1 MKFFFTLSN
10 IILTTLLSV
19 SVLSAQTPGSAPGSA
34 GSPAQKFAITG
45 KVVDAGMKMPLEFA
59 TVTIFNEKDSSMVTG
74 AITESNGSFVIEVK
88 PGLYYAQ
95 IEFISF
101 KAKTITGIVVNRN
114 EPVAELGTIEMES
127 DAEMLTEV
135 EVRAEKS
142 QMQLSLD
149 KKVFNVGKD
158 LANNGGT
165 ASDVLNNVPSVT
177 VDVEG
182 NVELRGSGGVRI
194 LIDGKPSGL
203 VGISNTNGLRQIPA
217 NLIDRIE
224 VITNP
229 SARYEAEGMAGIIN
243 IILKKDRSQGLNG
256 SFDLT
261 AGNPDEYGI
270 ALNMNYRK
278 DRFNFFTNYG
288 LRYRKGPGQGDLYQE
303 FFRNDTTFITDQTSR
318 RTRGGLS
325 NSVRFGA
332 DYFFNEKNILTTAF
346 NFRYSDDN
354 NFNKITY
361 RDYINDFS
369 NPAGV
374 TFRTDDEIEKEP
386 NLEYS
391 LTYKKMFER
400 QGHEFTADIRFQ
412 DNTEEEN
419 SDFIEESY
427 TSDGLIKT
435 GPDLHQRSGNKE
447 EQRNIIVQLDYV
459 QPFSKDGKFE
469 AGLRSGIRDIR
480 NDFLVEQETGD
491 DVWTPLAGLSNN
503 FIYEED
509 IYAAYTI
516 VGNKINKFNWQAGLR
531 AEYSDVLTKLV
542 QTDSV
547 NHRKYANLFP
557 SVFLGYEIS
566 EKNSVQV
573 SYSRR
578 IRRPGFWELN
588 PFFTYSD
595 ARNFWSGNPNL
606 NPEFTDS
613 YEVGYLQY
621 FDKGSITSSVFYRH
635 TNDVIERIRTQISD
649 TSSFTQPVNLA
660 TQDDYGLEFTWSYDP
675 IKNWRI
681 NGNVNFFRS
690 ITDGEY
696 EGQVFNADTYT
707 WFGRVSSR
715 VTLFKKV
722 DFQVNFNYRAPRKT
736 TQGRSLAIWHVDPAA
751 SMDVL
756 KGNGTLTFSVRDL
769 FNTRRRRYVTQG
781 ENFYT
786 EGDWQWR
793 ARQATLTFSYRL
805 NQKKQ
810 RGRNGGGRGDYDG
823 GGDGEF

>member
-1 MKFFFTLSN
+1 MKFFPTFSN
-10 IILTTLLSV
+10 LIFLFLLGV
-19 SVLSAQTPGSAPGSA
+19 STLSAQAPGTAPGSA
-34 GSPAQKFAITG
+34 GGPMQKFAIAG
-45 KVVDAGMKMPLEFA
+45 KVVDAGTKMPLEFA
-59 TVTIFNEKDSSMVTG
+59 TVTVFNQKDSSMVNG
-74 AITESNGSFVIEVK
+74 GITETNGTFVIEVR
-88 PGLYYAQ
+88 PGNYYAR

-101 KAKTITGIVVNRN
+101 KPNIIGNIVVSKD
-114 EPVAELGTIEMES
+114 EPVAELGTISLEADS
-127 DAEMLTEV
+127 KMLTEV

-158 LANNGGT
+158 LANSGGT

-182 NVELRGSGGVRI
+182 NVELRG

-229 SARYEAEGMAGIIN
+229 AARYEAEGMAGIIN

-261 AGNPDEYGI
+261 VGNPSEYGV
-270 ALNMNYRK
+270 ALNLNYRK
-278 DRFNFFTNYG
+278 DRFNFFINYG
-288 LRYRKGPGQGDLYQE
+288 LRYRKGPGQGDQYQE

-318 RTRGGLS
+318 RERGGLS

-332 DYFFNEKNILTTAF
+332 DYYFNEKNILTTAF
-346 NFRYSDDN
+346 NFRYGDDD

-361 RDYINDFS
+361 RDYVNDLT
-369 NPAGV
+369 NPTGI
-374 TFRTDDEIEKEP
+374 TYRTDDEKETEP

-391 LTYKKMFER
+391 LTYRKLFAR
-400 QGHEFTADIRFQ
+400 DGHEFTADVRFQ

-419 SDFIEESY
+419 SEFVEESY
-427 TSDGLIKT
+427 TPDGLVKT
-435 GPDLHQRSGNKE
+435 GQDLHQRSGNKE
-447 EQRNIIVQLDYV
+447 AQRNLIVQLDYV
-459 QPFSKDGKFE
+459 HPFSKDGKFE
-469 AGLRSGIRDIR
+469 AGLRSGIRDIK
-480 NDFLVEQETGD
+480 NDFLVEQEYGD
-491 DVWTPLAGLSNN
+491 DIWEPLAGLSNN
-503 FIYEED
+503 FIYEEN
-509 IYAAYTI
+509 IHAAYGI
-516 VGNKINKFNWQAGLR
+516 VGNKINKINWQMGLR
-531 AEYSDVLTKLV
+531 AEYSDVLTELV
-542 QTDSV
+542 QSDST
-547 NHRKYANLFP
+547 NHRKYGNLFP

-566 EKNSVQV
+566 DKSSVQV

-606 NPEFTDS
+606 NPEFTNS

-621 FDKGSITSSVFYRH
+621 FDKGSLTSSVFYRH
-635 TNDVIERIRTQISD
+635 TNDVIERIRSQISD

-660 TQDDYGLEFTWSYDP
+660 TQDDYGVELTWSYDP
-675 IKNWRI
+675 IKNWRL
-681 NGNVNFFRS
+681 NGNMNFFRS
-690 ITDGEY
+690 ITDGKY
-696 EGQVFNADTYT
+696 EGQTFSADTYT
-707 WFGRVSSR
+707 WFGRMSSR
-715 VTLFKKV
+715 VTLWKKV
-722 DFQVNFNYRAPRKT
+722 DLQVNFNYRAPRKT
-736 TQGRSLAIWHVDPAA
+736 TQGKALAEWHIDPAA
-751 SMDVL
+751 SMDLL
-756 KGNGTLTFSVRDL
+756 KGNGTLTLSVRDL
-769 FNTRRRRYVTQG
+769 FNTRRRRYVTEG

-786 EGDWQWR
+786 EGNWQWR

-810 RGRNGGGRGDYDG
+810 RGRDGRRGGGEYDG

>member
-1 MKFFFTLSN
+1 M
-10 IILTTLLSV
+10 
-19 SVLSAQTPGSAPGSA
+19 
-34 GSPAQKFAITG
+34 QKFAITG
-45 KVVDAGMKMPLEFA
+45 RVVDAVTKTPLEFA
-59 TVTIFNEKDSSMVTG
+59 TVTIFSEKDSSLVDG
-74 AITESNGSFVIEVK
+74 SITEANGTFVIEVR
-88 PGLYYAQ
+88 PGSYYAK

-101 KAKTITGIVVNRN
+101 KPKIISGIVVSRD
-114 EPVAELGTIEMES
+114 EPVVELGAIDLEADTK
-127 DAEMLTEV
+127 MLAEV

-158 LANNGGT
+158 LANSGGT
-165 ASDVLNNVPSVT
+165 ASDVLDNIPSVT

-194 LIDGKPSGL
+194 LVDGKPSGL

-217 NLIDRIE
+217 NLIDRVEI
-224 VITNP
+224 ITNP

-243 IILKKDRSQGLNG
+243 IILKKDRKSGLNG

-261 AGNPDEYGI
+261 AGTPDEYGV
-270 ALNMNYRK
+270 ALNLNYRK

-288 LRYRKGPGQGDLYQE
+288 LRYRKGPGQGNQYQE
-303 FFRNDTTFITDQTSR
+303 FFSNDTTFITDQTSR
-318 RTRGGLS
+318 RKRGGLS

-346 NFRYSDDN
+346 NFRYSNDD

-361 RDYINDFS
+361 RDYINDLS
-369 NPAGV
+369 NPTGV
-374 TFRTDDEIEKEP
+374 TYRTDDEKETEP
-386 NLEYS
+386 TLEYS
-391 LTYKKMFER
+391 LTYKKLFER
-400 QGHEFTADIRFQ
+400 QGHEFTADVSYQ
-412 DNTEEEN
+412 DNVEDEN
-419 SDFIEESY
+419 SEFAEESF
-427 TSDGLIKT
+427 TPDGLVKT
-435 GPDLHQRSGNKE
+435 KSDLHQRSGNRE
-447 EQRNIIVQLDYV
+447 AQSNLIVQLDYV

-469 AGLRSGIRDIR
+469 AGLRSGMRDIN
-480 NDFLVEQETGD
+480 NDFLVEQEHGD

-503 FIYEED
+503 FVYEEN
-509 IYAAYTI
+509 IHAAYAI
-516 VGNKINKFNWQAGLR
+516 LGNKFNRINWQVGLR
-531 AEYSDVLTKLV
+531 AEYSDVLTELV
-542 QTDSV
+542 QSDST
-547 NHRKYANLFP
+547 NHRKYASLFP
-557 SVFLGYEIS
+557 SAFLGYEIS

-578 IRRPGFWELN
+578 IRRPRFWDLN

-621 FDKGSITSSVFYRH
+621 FEKGSLTSSVYYRY
-635 TNDVIERIRTQISD
+635 TTDEIERIRTQVSD
-649 TSSFTQPVNLA
+649 TSSYTQPVNLA
-660 TQDDYGLEFTWSYDP
+660 TSKDWGVEFTWSYDP
-675 IKNWRI
+675 IKNWRL

-690 ITDGEY
+690 ITEGEY
-696 EGQVFNADTYT
+696 KGQVFDADTYS
-707 WFGRVSSR
+707 WFARLSSR
-715 VTLFKKV
+715 VTLLKKI
-722 DFQVNFNYRAPRKT
+722 DLQANFNYRAPRKT
-736 TQGRSLAIWHVDPAA
+736 TQGKSLAMWHVDPAA

-756 KGNGTLTFSVRDL
+756 KGNGTLTLSVRDV
-769 FNTRRRRYVTQG
+769 FNTRRRRYITEG
-781 ENFYT
+781 ANFYT

-810 RGRNGGGRGDYDG
+810 RGKNGGRGEGDFEG
-823 GGDGEF
+823 GGEF

>member
-1 MKFFFTLSN
+1 MKVFYPI
-10 IILTTLLSV
+10 IILTLITSFSLA
-19 SVLSAQTPGSAPGSA
+19 AQAPAGVPGSA
-34 GSPAQKFAITG
+34 GAPAQKFAITG
-45 KVVDAGMKMPLEFA
+45 KVVDASLKTPLEFA
-59 TVTIFNEKDSSMVTG
+59 TITIFNSADSSMVNG
-74 AITESNGSFVIEVK
+74 GITDAGGTFVIDAR
-88 PGLYYAQ
+88 PGKYYAHV
-95 IEFISF
+95 EFISF
-101 KAKTITGIVVNRN
+101 SKKTVNGIIVSRDN
-114 EPVAELGTIEMES
+114 PVAELGTIALES
-127 DAEMLTEV
+127 DAELLQEI

-158 LANNGGT
+158 LANSGGT

-217 NLIDRIE
+217 NMIDRIE

-261 AGNPDEYGI
+261 LGNPSEYGV

-288 LRYRKGPGQGDLYQE
+288 LRYRKGPGEGNQYQE

-318 RTRGGLS
+318 RQRGGLS

-346 NFRYSDDN
+346 NFRYSDDD

-361 RDYINDFS
+361 RDYIFDLS
-369 NPAGV
+369 NPTGV

-391 LTYKKMFER
+391 LTYRKNFDR
-400 QGHEFTADIRFQ
+400 QGHEFTADVRIQ
-412 DNTEEEN
+412 DNVEEEN
-419 SDFIEESY
+419 SEFIEESF
-427 TSDGLIKT
+427 TPDGLVKT

-447 EQRNIIVQLDYV
+447 VQKNLIVQLDYV
-459 QPFSKDGKFE
+459 QPFSQDGKFE
-469 AGLRSGIRDIR
+469 AGLRSGIRDIQ

-491 DVWTPLAGLSNN
+491 DIWTPLAGLSNN
-503 FIYEED
+503 FIYEEN
-509 IYAAYTI
+509 IYAAYGI
-516 VGNKINKFNWQAGLR
+516 VGNKFGKFNWQAGLR
-531 AEYSDVLTKLV
+531 GEYSDVLTELV

-547 NHRKYANLFP
+547 NARKYANLFP
-557 SVFLGYEIS
+557 SVFLGYEFS
-566 EKNSVQV
+566 EENSLQV

-606 NPEFTDS
+606 NPEFTNS

-621 FDKGSITSSVFYRH
+621 FTKGSLTSSVYYRH
-635 TNDVIERIRTQISD
+635 TTDVIERIRIQLSD

-660 TQDDYGLEFTWSYDP
+660 TSDDYGVELTWSYDP
-675 IKNWRI
+675 VKNWRL
-681 NGNVNFFRS
+681 NGNVNMFRS
-690 ITDGEY
+690 ITEGTY
-696 EGQVFNADTYT
+696 EGQVFSADTYS
-707 WFGRVSSR
+707 WFGRLSSR
-715 VTLFKKV
+715 VTLWKKI

-736 TQGRSLAIWHVDPAA
+736 TQGRSFAMWHVDPAA
-751 SMDVL
+751 SMDL
-756 KGNGTLTFSVRDL
+756 LNGNGTLTLSVRDL
-769 FNTRRRRYVTQG
+769 FNTRRRRYETRG
-781 ENFYT
+781 ENFFT
-786 EGDWQWR
+786 AGDWQWR
-793 ARQATLTFSYRL
+793 ARQTTLTFSYRL
-805 NQKKQ
+805 NQNNQ
-810 RGRNGGGRGDYDG
+810 RGRSGGRDGGNYDG